1 MTVFLLILSIV
12 LSCGRNLLS
21 KKLSSAQFGSKTFF
35 YRQGTIFTVGAITLL
50 LLGLTSL
57 GTPSPLTILFALIY
71 GALLITAQWFYTI
84 ALGKGN
90 TALCSTVYSMGFIIP
105 TVSGAVFWQESLLLP
120 DIVGILLAA
129 SAILCSKASPR
140 SDNSAAKGYYLPLSI
155 AMLASGGL
163 GVMQKVQ
170 QKSSVSS
177 ERTSFLVIAF
187 IIAAAASFFAAF
199 LARKDT
205 ENSTQ
210 VQFIPVAAAVGVA
223 FASCNLLN
231 TMLAG
236 RLPSS
241 VFFPTLNIGV
251 ILLSMALGCLFF
263 KERIRRKEI
272 TVLVLGVLSI
282 ILLAV

>member
-35 YRQGTIFTVGAITLL
+35 YRQGTIFAVGAITLL

-57 GTPSPLTILFALIY
+57 KLPSPVTVLFALIY
-71 GALLITAQWFYTI
+71 GSLLITAQWFYTI

-140 SDNSAAKGYYLPLSI
+140 LDNSAAKGYYLPLSI

-170 QKSSVSS
+170 QKSSVAS

-187 IIAAAASFFAAF
+187 IIAAAASFFAATI
-199 LARKDT
+199 ARMDT
-205 ENSTQ
+205 ENSTK

-263 KERIRRKEI
+263 KERMRRREI